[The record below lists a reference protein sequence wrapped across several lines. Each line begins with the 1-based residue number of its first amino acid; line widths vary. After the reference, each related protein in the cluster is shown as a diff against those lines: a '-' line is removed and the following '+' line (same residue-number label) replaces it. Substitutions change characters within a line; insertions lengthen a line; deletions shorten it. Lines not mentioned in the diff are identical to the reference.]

1 MNDRH
6 TLSVAARIA
15 SFAVAVLCTL
25 SIMAGIEQLARFDGA
40 ALKLAQASVAQ
51 ES

>member
-6 TLSVAARIA
+6 TLSISARIA

-25 SIMAGIEQLARFDGA
+25 SIMAGIEQLARLDSA
-40 ALKLAQASVAQ
+40 PPQLAQASMAQ

>member
-1 MNDRH
+1 MNGRH

-25 SIMAGIEQLARFDGA
+25 SIMAGIGQLARLDSA
-40 ALKLAQASVAQ
+40 APQLAQASVTQ